1 MVARQQADDWI
12 LKLDMVA
19 RQQADDWIFKKDK
32 DWMMQLLAVTLSL
45 VSKMEETKVP
55 HILDLKVCE

>member
-1 MVARQQADDWI
+1 MVARQQAADWI
-12 LKLDMVA
+12 L
-19 RQQADDWIFKKDK
+19 KKDK
-32 DWMMQLLAVTLSL
+32 DWMMQLLAETCLSL